1 MWRKL
6 GKILAAI
13 VATLVLLFVASWT
26 VRTNR
31 SIGEREEQQAADRA
45 AHVYGARLRADGDRL
60 AKAGEWEDALSRYNQ
75 AAEYDRG
82 LDDSEKKKLQ
92 VIKEHVGE
100 VVWDEEY
107 EAHGSPR

>member
-13 VATLVLLFVASWT
+13 VATLILLFVASWT

-31 SIGEREEQQAADRA
+31 SIGEHEEQQAADRA
-45 AHVYGARLRADGDRL
+45 ARVYGVRLRADGDRL

-75 AAEYDRG
+75 AADYDRG
-82 LDDSEKKKLQ
+82 LDDNEKMKLQ

-107 EAHGSPR
+107 EAHGRPR

>member
-13 VATLVLLFVASWT
+13 VATLILLLAAFFV
-26 VRTNR
+26 
-31 SIGEREEQQAADRA
+31 IGAYRLDRDHVEQEAADRA
-45 AHVYGARLRADGDRL
+45 ARAYGVRLRADGDRL

-82 LDDSEKKKLQ
+82 LDDGEKKKLQ